1 MAGFAN
7 PRLLRTPLLLGLVVA
22 LAACTP
28 SAPAPESA
36 APAAPAAPS
45 AVAAAP
51 AAATASPGTAPAASP
66 ATSASAGLGQLGELR
81 IGAPFG
87 KAPGDKAFVS
97 HGMREAMEGD
107 CEYYDKG
114 SLPENMSMMVI
125 ADRIARFEVNTPFEP
140 GQEIAESAPG
150 AEVTPFHLWVG
161 MTVTEA
167 KRRLPAGVVTSPH
180 AYNSP
185 NGDYL
190 TWTDKAA
197 NLALRLETLD
207 GLVTSIYWGQ
217 PDAVELIEGCA

>member
-1 MAGFAN
+1 MKAG
-7 PRLLRTPLLLGLVVA
+7 LLRTPLLLGLVVGM
-22 LAACTP
+22 AACTP
-28 SAPAPESA
+28 SVPAPEPAA
-36 APAAPAAPS
+36 APAAPATS
-45 AVAAAP
+45 GAAAP
-51 AAATASPGTAPAASP
+51 APAAKPAAS
-66 ATSASAGLGQLGELR
+66 ASVELAQVGELH

-87 KAPGDKAFVS
+87 KAPGDKAFIS
-97 HGMREAMEGD
+97 AGMREAMEGD

-114 SLPENMSMMVI
+114 SLPEGMSMMVI
-125 ADRIARFEVNTPFEP
+125 ADRIVRFEVDAAGDP
-140 GQEIAESAPG
+140 GQHVAAAPAG
-150 AEVTPFHLWVG
+150 AALPFGLWVG

-167 KRRLPAGVVTSPH
+167 KQRLPAGVVTSPH

-197 NLALRLETLD
+197 KLALRLETLD